1 MTTISSN
8 NVLSLIVFIFFSKEL
23 FFFDEELLVVFSF
36 FVIFNLLFF
45 SIKGLVAFELTQ
57 RIALIYKQFIVYLD
71 SKKNL
76 LTLILLFY
84 NNRTLIL
91 ISKFLNTIDDFYFIC
106 QDNFQ
111 LYVNFKEEYQKG
123 KFKIIDTY
131 STDWMKEVVLDL
143 SIKGLDIDQVYEK
156 LVFQIAGS
164 RIEKQ
169 EGIDLKQSVQQAQEI
184 EKIKKKIAELENK
197 KLNDKQFNIQLKISN
212 EIRILKKH
220 LQN

>member
-111 LYVNFKEEYQKG
+111 LYINSLIKWYQRSITSQLTLYLAFEHSYYKKG
-123 KFKIIDTY
+123 ILLLICLNLTNMEHRIDFFT
-131 STDWMKEVVLDL
+131 
-143 SIKGLDIDQVYEK
+143 
-156 LVFQIAGS
+156 
-164 RIEKQ
+164 
-169 EGIDLKQSVQQAQEI
+169 
-184 EKIKKKIAELENK
+184 
-197 KLNDKQFNIQLKISN
+197 
-212 EIRILKKH
+212 
-220 LQN
+220 QNLAF